1 MSHQDSIVQR
11 VCKYTHFR
19 VYTLMIVLLFL
30 FLSQGIF
37 SQNTW
42 NKYLLGD
49 KNTYIS
55 FPNPPTE
62 KRKDLHTQLGVLPS
76 YSLTFS
82 PAASDP
88 NFLYSGQWV
97 AYPQN
102 TFPADSTELISLALH
117 ETIAALSENL
127 KCKIVYESEADN
139 TKNMKIFRL
148 EDAVSR
154 QAVKGKIVLFEDRM
168 ITLTVYT
175 TIEKSLNDNIDL
187 FLHSLVRE

>member
-1 MSHQDSIVQR
+1 MSHQETIIQR

-19 VYTLMIVLLFL
+19 VYPLMIFLLFL
-30 FLSQGIF
+30 FFAQGIS

-42 NKYLLGD
+42 DKYLLGD
-49 KNTYIS
+49 KNMHIS
-55 FPNPPTE
+55 FPNPPIE
-62 KRKDLHTQLGVLPS
+62 KRKDLHTQMGILPS
-76 YSLTFS
+76 CSLTYA
-82 PAASDP
+82 PAANDP

-102 TFPADSTELISLALH
+102 TFPEDSTELISIALH

-127 KCKIVYESEADN
+127 KCKIVYESKVDDAP
-139 TKNMKIFRL
+139 NMKIFRL

-154 QAVKGKIVLFEDRM
+154 QAVKGKIVLLEDQM

-187 FLHSLVRE
+187 FLHSLSKD

>member
-19 VYTLMIVLLFL
+19 VYPLMIFLLFL
-30 FLSQGIF
+30 FLAQSIF

-42 NKYLLGD
+42 NKHLLGD
-49 KNTYIS
+49 RNTYIS

-62 KRKDLHTQLGVLPS
+62 KRKDLHTQLGILPS
-76 YSLTFS
+76 YSLTYAPS
-82 PAASDP
+82 ADDP

-97 AYPQN
+97 AYPPN

-127 KCKIVYESEADN
+127 KCKIVYESEVDDAQ
-139 TKNMKIFRL
+139 NMKIFRL
-148 EDAVSR
+148 EDVVSR
-154 QAVKGKIVLFEDRM
+154 QAVKGKIVIMEDQM

-175 TIEKSLNDNIDL
+175 TIEKSLNDSIDL

>member
-19 VYTLMIVLLFL
+19 VYPLMIFLLFL

-55 FPNPPTE
+55 FPNPPKE
-62 KRKDLHTQLGVLPS
+62 NRKDLHTQLGVLPS
-76 YSLTFS
+76 HSLTFS
-82 PAASDP
+82 PATSDP

-102 TFPADSTELISLALH
+102 TFPADSTELISLTLH

-127 KCKIVYESEADN
+127 KCKIVYESEADD
-139 TKNMKIFRL
+139 TQNMKIFRL

-154 QAVKGKIVLFEDRM
+154 QTVKGKIVLFEDQM
-168 ITLTVYT
+168 IMLTVYT